1 MEGNNIQ
8 KREELLEACHDLRL
22 PVAGNE
28 NLETLEVYIQAA
40 YDDFEDKGNHKDHQT
55 NSVIEEEFDYGSIGD
70 KSWRLK
76 YFINKILFFL

>member
-1 MEGNNIQ
+1 MEGNKIQ

-40 YDDFEDKGNHKDHQT
+40 YDDFENNCKYETYYMDST
-55 NSVIEEEFDYGSIGD
+55 AEEELNYGSIGD